1 MEKKLVGYG
10 IIAFLILYLGFAV
23 TLSTLI
29 IKETSCENPNV
40 SCDIEFHVEKMKQ
53 VLGRKY
59 TNNWGGYFET
69 YPDLMHRLT
78 VMPTRIFNLPLKQ
91 SFTLM
96 RGAYLAIIIALAG
109 MVINRFN
116 GKTIHK
122 VITALILLQTGVIGL
137 TLGGLLARTGVVILL
152 LAILATK
159 KQSSRNVL
167 LLIMALTHHY
177 GILIAI
183 ITYIITSFT
192 KNSDYEPHM
201 ISVLIILGYFVGM
214 ITKAYFLIQARMLAT
229 TMLGLLLGLIVIKLT
244 ENDSFFETS

>member
-1 MEKKLVGYG
+1 M
-10 IIAFLILYLGFAV
+10 
-23 TLSTLI
+23 
-29 IKETSCENPNV
+29 
-40 SCDIEFHVEKMKQ
+40 EKMKQ
-53 VLGRKY
+53 VLGRDY

-78 VMPTRIFNLPLKQ
+78 VMPTRLFNLPLKQ

-109 MVINRFN
+109 MVIQRYN
-116 GKTIHK
+116 GKTIHQ

-167 LLIMALTHHY
+167 LVIMALTHHY
-177 GILIAI
+177 GIIIAI
-183 ITYIITSFT
+183 VTYIITRFT
-192 KNSDYEPHM
+192 RKSDYEPHI
-201 ISVLIILGYFVGM
+201 ISVLIIVCYVVGR
-214 ITKAYFLIQARMLAT
+214 ITGLYFLIQSRMLAT
-229 TMLGLLLGLIVIKLT
+229 TMLGLLIGLVIIWLT
-244 ENDSFFETS
+244 KNDCFFETT